1 MEQFAI
7 GIDLGGT
14 AIKAGAVSIAGN
26 ILSEHQLATEAH
38 LGPEKVLENM
48 MSGVAFLLGNFSNE
62 DREKYLLGIGIGVP
76 GVVSLDGGTVS
87 YPPNLPGWTVVRVGD
102 RIREMFREKY
112 GFAKP
117 VSVEN
122 DANVAALGE
131 AMFGAGKAFN
141 DFIMITLGT
150 GVGGGIIINRKIY
163 RGSTGA
169 AGEIGHIT
177 IDYKSDTVHAG
188 IPGTIEGLIGQRKI
202 TAYAKALAEKNPS
215 SVLHTL
221 CQHNLDCLEPK
232 LLTEAAE
239 LGDTVAI
246 AVWQWV
252 GEVLGAGLGT
262 VVSLFD
268 IRKFVVG
275 GGVSGAW
282 DFLYQPTLEQVKKF
296 TLQPMQDGLELV
308 RAELGN
314 SAGVMGAA
322 ALCM

>member
-1 MEQFAI
+1 M
-7 GIDLGGT
+7 
-14 AIKAGAVSIAGN
+14 
-26 ILSEHQLATEAH
+26 ATEAH
-38 LGPEKVLENM
+38 LGPERVLENM
-48 MSGVAFLLGNFSNE
+48 MSGVAFLLGGISKE
-62 DREKYLLGIGIGVP
+62 ECQQYLLGIGIGVP

-87 YPPNLPGWTVVRVGD
+87 YPPNLPGWTVIRVGD
-102 RIREMFREKY
+102 RIREKFKDAY
-112 GFAKP
+112 GFPKP

-131 AMFGAGKAFN
+131 AAFGAGKAFS

-177 IDYKSDTVHAG
+177 IDYRSDTVHAG
-188 IPGTIEGLIGQRKI
+188 IRGTIEGLIGQRQL
-202 TAYAKALAEKNPS
+202 TAYAKDLARKNPS
-215 SVLHTL
+215 SILHTL
-221 CQHNLDCLEPK
+221 CQNNLDSLDPK
-232 LLTEAAE
+232 LLANAAE
-239 LGDTVAI
+239 QNDSVAL
-246 AVWQWV
+246 AVWSWV

-262 VVSLFD
+262 AVSLFD

-282 DFLYQPTLEQVKKF
+282 AFLHQPTLEQVKRF
-296 TLQPMQDGLELV
+296 TLPPMQDGLEIV